1 MRKDRIASVISR
13 EISEIIEHE
22 IKDPR
27 LGFVTITT
35 VDVSRDLK
43 TATVYFSSLNNK
55 QEGLATLN
63 RAKGYI
69 KSSLAHRVRIR
80 YIPNI
85 EFKIDN
91 SYEYGGKID
100 ALLEEINPDDNE
112 E

>member
-1 MRKDRIASVISR
+1 MRKDRVASVICR

-35 VDVSRDLK
+35 VDVSPDLK
-43 TATVYFSSLNNK
+43 TAIVYFSSLNNK
-55 QEGLATLN
+55 KEGLATLN

-69 KSSLAHRVRIR
+69 KSSLAHRVRMR
-80 YIPNI
+80 YIPEI

-91 SYEYGGKID
+91 SYEYGEKID
-100 ALLEEINPDDNE
+100 ALLEEISPNDNE
-112 E
+112 Q

>member
-1 MRKDRIASVISR
+1 MRKDRIASVLIR

-27 LGFVTITT
+27 LGLVTITT
-35 VDVSRDLK
+35 VDVSIDLK
-43 TATVYFSSLNNK
+43 NATVYFSSLDDK
-55 QEGLATLN
+55 EEGLATLN

-69 KSSLAHRVRIR
+69 KSSLAHRVRMR
-80 YIPNI
+80 YIPDI

-91 SYEYGGKID
+91 SYEYGEKID
-100 ALLEEINPDDNE
+100 ALLEEISPDDTE

>member
-1 MRKDRIASVISR
+1 MRKDRIASALRR

-35 VDVSRDLK
+35 VDVTSDLK
-43 TATVYFSSLNNK
+43 SATVYFSSLNNK

-69 KSSLAHRVRIR
+69 KSSLANRVRMR

-85 EFKIDN
+85 EFEIDN
-91 SYEYGGKID
+91 SYEYGEKID
-100 ALLEEINPDDNE
+100 ALLEEISPDDKE
-112 E
+112 Q

>member
-1 MRKDRIASVISR
+1 MRKDRIASLLNR

-35 VDVSRDLK
+35 VDVSIDLK
-43 TATVYFSSLNNK
+43 NATVYFSSLNNK
-55 QEGLATLN
+55 EEGLATLN

-69 KSSLAHRVRIR
+69 KSSLAHRVRMR
-80 YIPNI
+80 YIPDI

-91 SYEYGGKID
+91 SYEYGEKID
-100 ALLEEINPDDNE
+100 ALLEEISPDNTE